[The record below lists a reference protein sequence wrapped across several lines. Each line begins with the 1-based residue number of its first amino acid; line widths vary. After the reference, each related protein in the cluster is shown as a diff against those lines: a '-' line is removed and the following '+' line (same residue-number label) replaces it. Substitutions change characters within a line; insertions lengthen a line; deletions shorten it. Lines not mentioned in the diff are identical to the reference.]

1 MPLVIKDKEG
11 KKSPHL
17 ALTHME
23 LQQGAANGR
32 NVSLLMK
39 NKEELTEEVIK
50 ALETLGID
58 IKDFNPQKLN
68 KAAFY
73 SEMRTSLQ
81 TILREKYADKDEWL
95 YVEDFNDSVVIFCND
110 KGIFSVDY
118 SNVNGEIT
126 VGDLANPVVSV
137 LKYEPTSGKMLLSED
152 AEDKLEEGVYSLVTK
167 ALENQES
174 VEHFTEVFKSL
185 EERKKKLEKE
195 IQKAV
200 EEAQAVLKAQL
211 VEKEE
216 ALQKALEKLSEV
228 EKAQKE
234 VVEKAR
240 KDKLEAV
247 VGAEEAEELFKAI
260 GELPEASFVAVVASL
275 EKKAQVEKES
285 DLFKEKG
292 VSGEGDG
299 VKQEE
304 AGLALVGELIK
315 KNKKQ

>member
-17 ALTHME
+17 ALTHKE
-23 LQQGAANGR
+23 LQGGSANGR

-39 NKEELTEEVIK
+39 NKEELTDEVIK
-50 ALETLGID
+50 ALESLGIS
-58 IKDFNPQKLN
+58 NQELN

-73 SEMRTSLQ
+73 SQLRITLQ
-81 TILREKYADKDEWL
+81 NAVKDKFGEKDDWL
-95 YVEDFNDSVVIFCND
+95 YVEDFNDSVVIFCNEE
-110 KGIFSVDY
+110 GVFSVEY

-126 VGDLANPVVSV
+126 VGDLANPVIGVMS
-137 LKYEPTSGKMLLSED
+137 YEPATGKMLLSED

-167 ALENQES
+167 ALDNQES
-174 VEHFTEVFKSL
+174 VEHFKEVFKSL
-185 EERKKKLEKE
+185 EERKITLEKE

-216 ALQKALEKLSEV
+216 ALQKALEKLAEI

-234 VVEKAR
+234 AVEKSR
-240 KDKLEAV
+240 KEKLEAI
-247 VGAEEAEELFKAI
+247 VGAEAEELFKAI
-260 GELPEASFVAVVASL
+260 GELPEEAFAAVVATI

-292 VSGEGDG
+292 VSGEGDAP
-299 VKQEE
+299 KQEE

>member
-39 NKEELTEEVIK
+39 NKEQLTDEVIK
-50 ALETLGID
+50 ALESLGIS
-58 IKDFNPQKLN
+58 NQELN
-68 KAAFY
+68 KAVFY
-73 SEMRTSLQ
+73 SKIMETLRDS
-81 TILREKYADKDEWL
+81 LREKFSDKDEWL
-95 YVEDFNDSVVIFCND
+95 YVEDFNDSVVIFCKD
-110 KGIFSVDY
+110 DGIYSVGY
-118 SNVNGEIT
+118 SFVDGNLVIE
-126 VGDLANPVVSV
+126 DLASPVVSV
-137 LKYEPTSGKMLLSED
+137 ITYEPTSGKMLLSED

-174 VEHFTEVFKSL
+174 VEHFKEVFKSL
-185 EERKKKLEKE
+185 EERKITLEKE

-200 EEAQAVLKAQL
+200 EEAQAILKAQL

-216 ALQKALEKLSEV
+216 ALQKALEKLSEI

-234 VVEKAR
+234 AVEKSR
-240 KDKLEAV
+240 KEKLEAV
-247 VGAEEAEELFKAI
+247 VGAEAEELFKAI
-260 GELPEASFVAVVASL
+260 GELPEEAFAAVVASL

>member
-11 KKSPHL
+11 KKNPHL
-17 ALTHME
+17 ALTHNQ
-23 LQQGAANGR
+23 LQGGAANGR

-39 NKEELTEEVIK
+39 NKEEITEDIIK
-50 ALETLGID
+50 ALEILGIH
-58 IKDFNPQKLN
+58 PQELN

-81 TILREKYADKDEWL
+81 TILTEKYADQDEWL

-118 SNVNGEIT
+118 SNVDGEIT

-185 EERKKKLEKE
+185 EERKNKLEQE

-200 EEAQAVLKAQL
+200 EAAEAVLKTKL
-211 VEKEE
+211 TEKE
-216 ALQKALEKLSEV
+216 QALEKALAQLAEI

-234 VVEKAR
+234 VVEKSR
-240 KDKLEAV
+240 KEKLAT
-247 VGAEEAEELFKAI
+247 VGSVEEADALFKAT
-260 GELPEASFVAVVASL
+260 ESLSDEAFEVMFKALDAKSKA
-275 EKKAQVEKES
+275 EKDS

-292 VSGEGDG
+292 VSGEGNA
-299 VKQEE
+299 QEQVE
-304 AGLALVGELIK
+304 ADLALVGELIK

>member
-17 ALTHME
+17 ALTHKE
-23 LQQGAANGR
+23 LQGGAANGR

-39 NKEELTEEVIK
+39 NKEELTEEVVK
-50 ALETLGID
+50 ALESLGIA
-58 IKDFNPQKLN
+58 PQTLN
-68 KAAFY
+68 KAGFY
-73 SEMRTSLQ
+73 SQLRTQLSNAVK
-81 TILREKYADKDEWL
+81 EKFGEKDDWL
-95 YVEDFNDSVVIFCND
+95 YVEDFNDSVAIFCNEE
-110 KGIFSVDY
+110 GVFSVEY

-126 VGDLANPVVSV
+126 IGDLANPVIGVIS
-137 LKYEPTSGKMLLSED
+137 YEPVTGKMLLSED

-174 VEHFTEVFKSL
+174 VEHFKEVFKSL
-185 EERKKKLEKE
+185 EQRKQILQEE

-200 EEAQAVLKAQL
+200 EEAQAVLKAQI

-216 ALQKALEKLSEV
+216 ALQKALEKLAEI

-234 VVEKAR
+234 AVEKSR
-240 KDKLEAV
+240 KEKLEAV
-247 VGAEEAEELFKAI
+247 VGAEVEELFKAI
-260 GELPEASFVAVVASL
+260 GELPEEAFAAVVATL

-285 DLFKEKG
+285 DLFIEKG
-292 VSGEGDG
+292 VSGEGDAP
-299 VKQEE
+299 KQEE

>member
-17 ALTHME
+17 ALTHKE
-23 LQQGAANGR
+23 LQGGSANGR

-39 NKEELTEEVIK
+39 NKEELTDEVIK
-50 ALETLGID
+50 ALESLGIS
-58 IKDFNPQKLN
+58 NQELN

-73 SEMRTSLQ
+73 SQLRITLQ
-81 TILREKYADKDEWL
+81 NAVKDKFGEKDDWL
-95 YVEDFNDSVVIFCND
+95 YVEDFNDSVVIFCNEE
-110 KGIFSVDY
+110 GVFSVEY

-126 VGDLANPVVSV
+126 VGDLANPVIGVMS
-137 LKYEPTSGKMLLSED
+137 YEPATGKMLLSED

-174 VEHFTEVFKSL
+174 VEHFKEVFKSL
-185 EERKKKLEKE
+185 EERKITLEKE

-216 ALQKALEKLSEV
+216 ALQKALEKLAEI

-234 VVEKAR
+234 AVEKSR
-240 KDKLEAV
+240 KEKLEAI
-247 VGAEEAEELFKAI
+247 VGAEAEELFKAI
-260 GELPEASFVAVVASL
+260 GELPEEAFAAVVATI

-292 VSGEGDG
+292 VSGEGDAP
-299 VKQEE
+299 KQEE

>member
-39 NKEELTEEVIK
+39 NKEQLTEDIIK
-50 ALETLGID
+50 TLEILGINS
-58 IKDFNPQKLN
+58 KELN

-73 SEMRTSLQ
+73 SEIRASL
-81 TILREKYADKDEWL
+81 TKVLKEKYADKDEWL
-95 YVEDFNDSVVIFCND
+95 YVEDFNDSVVIFCNEE
-110 KGIFSVDY
+110 GVFSVEY

-126 VGDLANPVVSV
+126 IGDLANPVIGVMS
-137 LKYEPTSGKMLLSED
+137 YEPATGKMLLSED

-174 VEHFTEVFKSL
+174 VEHFKEVFKSL
-185 EERKKKLEKE
+185 EERKQILQEE

-200 EEAQAVLKAQL
+200 EEAQAVLKAQI

-216 ALQKALEKLSEV
+216 ALQKALDKLAEIEQVQKEAV
-228 EKAQKE
+228 EKSRKDAIAAVE
-234 VVEKAR
+234 ADAEKA
-240 KDKLEAV
+240 A
-247 VGAEEAEELFKAI
+247 ELFK
-260 GELPEASFVAVVASL
+260 SL
-275 EKKAQVEKES
+275 EPLSDEAFASVVKALGEKNKQVEES
-285 DLFKEKG
+285 DLFVQKSKQMEVEEPKEENATA
-292 VSGEGDG
+292 VLL
-299 VKQEE
+299 KQKY
-304 AGLALVGELIK
+304 A
-315 KNKKQ
+315 KQ

>member
-1 MPLVIKDKEG
+1 MPLIIKDKEG

-39 NKEELTEEVIK
+39 NKEELTEDVIK
-50 ALETLGID
+50 ALEILGINS
-58 IKDFNPQKLN
+58 KELN

-73 SEMRTSLQ
+73 SEIRSAITNV
-81 TILREKYADKDEWL
+81 LREKYADDKEWL

-110 KGIFSVDY
+110 KGIFSVEY
-118 SNVNGEIT
+118 SYVNGEVT
-126 VGDLANPVVSV
+126 VGDLASPVISV

-167 ALENQES
+167 ALDNQES
-174 VEHFTEVFKSL
+174 VEHFKEVFKSL
-185 EERKKKLEKE
+185 EERKQILQEE

-200 EEAQAVLKAQL
+200 QAAEAILKAQI

-216 ALQKALEKLSEV
+216 ALQKALDKLAEI
-228 EKAQKE
+228 EQAQKE
-234 VVEKAR
+234 AVEKSR
-240 KDKLEAV
+240 KEKLEAV
-247 VGAEEAEELFKAI
+247 VGAEAEELFKAI
-260 GELPEASFVAVVASL
+260 GELPEEAFAAVVATI

-292 VSGEGDG
+292 VSGEGDAP
-299 VKQEE
+299 KQEE

>member
-1 MPLVIKDKEG
+1 MPLIIKEKEG

-17 ALTHME
+17 ALTHKE
-23 LQQGAANGR
+23 LQGGSANGR

-39 NKEELTEEVIK
+39 NKEQLTDEVIK
-50 ALETLGID
+50 ALESLGIS
-58 IKDFNPQKLN
+58 NQELN
-68 KAAFY
+68 KAVFY
-73 SEMRTSLQ
+73 SKIMETLRDS
-81 TILREKYADKDEWL
+81 LREKFSDKDEWL
-95 YVEDFNDSVVIFCND
+95 YVEDFNDSVVIFCKD
-110 KGIFSVDY
+110 DGIYSVGY
-118 SNVNGEIT
+118 SFVDGNLVIE
-126 VGDLANPVVSV
+126 DLASPVVSV
-137 LKYEPTSGKMLLSED
+137 ITYEPTSGKMLLSED

-174 VEHFTEVFKSL
+174 VEHFKEVFKSL
-185 EERKKKLEKE
+185 EERKITLEKE

-200 EEAQAVLKAQL
+200 EEAQAILKAQL

-216 ALQKALEKLSEV
+216 ALQKALEKLSEI

-234 VVEKAR
+234 AVGKSR
-240 KDKLEAV
+240 KEKLEAV
-247 VGAEEAEELFKAI
+247 VGAEAEELFKAI
-260 GELPEASFVAVVASL
+260 GELPEEAFAAVVASL

>member
-17 ALTHME
+17 ALTHND
-23 LQQGAANGR
+23 LQGGAANGR

-39 NKEELTEEVIK
+39 NKEQLTEEVIK
-50 ALETLGID
+50 ALEILGINS
-58 IKDFNPQKLN
+58 KELN

-81 TILREKYADKDEWL
+81 TILREKYAKDEWL

-110 KGIFSVDY
+110 KGIFSVEY
-118 SNVNGEIT
+118 SYVNGEVT
-126 VGDLANPVVSV
+126 VSDLASPVISV
-137 LKYEPTSGKMLLSED
+137 LKYEPRSGKMLLSED

-174 VEHFTEVFKSL
+174 VEHFKEVFKSL
-185 EERKKKLEKE
+185 EERKITLEKE

-216 ALQKALEKLSEV
+216 ALQKALEKLAEI

-234 VVEKAR
+234 VVEKSR
-240 KDKLEAV
+240 KEKLEAI
-247 VGAEEAEELFKAI
+247 VGAEAEELFKAI
-260 GELPEASFVAVVASL
+260 GELPEEAFAAVVATI

-292 VSGEGDG
+292 VSGEGDAP
-299 VKQEE
+299 KQEE

>member
-17 ALTHME
+17 ALTHKE
-23 LQQGAANGR
+23 LQGGSANGR

-39 NKEELTEEVIK
+39 NKEELTEEVVK
-50 ALETLGID
+50 ALEILGIA
-58 IKDFNPQKLN
+58 PQELN

-73 SEMRTSLQ
+73 SEIRASL
-81 TILREKYADKDEWL
+81 TKVLKEKYADKDEWL

-110 KGIFSVDY
+110 KGIFSVEY
-118 SNVNGEIT
+118 SGVNGEIT
-126 VGDLANPVVSV
+126 VGDLASPVASV

-174 VEHFTEVFKSL
+174 VEHFKEVFKSL
-185 EERKKKLEKE
+185 EERKITLEKE

-200 EEAQAVLKAQL
+200 EAAEAVLKAQ
-211 VEKEE
+211 VAEKEE
-216 ALQKALEKLSEV
+216 ALQKALEKLAEI

-234 VVEKAR
+234 AVEKSR
-240 KDKLEAV
+240 KEKLEAV
-247 VGAEEAEELFKAI
+247 VGAEAEELFKAI
-260 GELPEASFVAVVASL
+260 GELPEEAFAAVVATL

-285 DLFKEKG
+285 DLFIEKG
-292 VSGEGDG
+292 VSGEGDAP
-299 VKQEE
+299 KQEE

-315 KNKKQ
+315 KNKKQKF